1 MVVGFPEIVQREPKC
16 KLCQLTHTNRGLLKL
31 VHRFRHEDQLGNDA
45 LRTKVR
51 GVFDRQGVAC
61 PSPRSF
67 GRHFDDHVDFS
78 CLPDE
83 DALAMPETLEA
94 TLHRL
99 EKDAGDLRMA
109 DPEDLALGRDNSDYH
124 QLTALF
130 LRLQRRIEAL
140 DADPT
145 AFTNAD
151 GSHSFA
157 KLGTWASL
165 IDGARK
171 IVEGLNKMRN
181 SDRMTVSILE
191 QHTKRFATA
200 ISRPVAHELRS
211 IQTMLEHCA
220 DPNAQRAADAIAQ
233 LLNVGVTTI
242 MTDAAVQSLRDSK
255 ETYKL
260 LN

>member
-1 MVVGFPEIVQREPKC
+1 MVAGFPEIVQRQPKC
-16 KLCQLTHTNRGLLKL
+16 KLCQLTETNRGLLKL
-31 VHRFRHEDQLGNDA
+31 VHRFRYEEQLGNDA

-51 GVFDRQGVAC
+51 GVFERQGIAC

-78 CLPDE
+78 RLPDD
-83 DALAMPETLEA
+83 DALAMPETLEV
-94 TLHRL
+94 TLNRL
-99 EKDAGDLRMA
+99 ETDAGELRLA
-109 DPEDLALGRDNSDYH
+109 DPEDLALGRNNSDYH

-130 LRLQRRIEAL
+130 MRLQRRIEAL
-140 DADPT
+140 DQDPT
-145 AFTNAD
+145 AFQNAD
-151 GSHSFA
+151 GSHSFN

-181 SDRMTVSILE
+181 GDRMTVSILE

-200 ISRPVAHELRS
+200 ISRPVAQELRV
-211 IQTMLEHCA
+211 IQGMLETSA
-220 DPNAQRAADAIAQ
+220 DPQARQAAEAISQ
-233 LLNVGVTTI
+233 LLNVGVSTI

-255 ETYKL
+255 EAYKL